1 MINETGTM
9 TGGGG
14 KPKGGRMLVGNA
26 APRAL
31 NPKEATEELQV
42 CEEEFTASRQVA
54 YCTMADLPRNTHT
67 NSS

>member
-26 APRAL
+26 APRSL
-31 NPKEATEELQV
+31 CPKEANDELIV
-42 CEEEFTASRQVA
+42 CEEEFTASRQVSL
-54 YCTMADLPRNTHT
+54 TKLFTL
-67 NSS
+67 